1 MKSHLRIADERAFT
15 RACNVVALAFAGYG
29 DSVDGER
36 FRHLLYGGAEKV
48 AKLRRD
54 EYVEATAGLVRLL
67 TGAGVP
73 AGTEYGGTGHP
84 HEQVLVIGEWITHD
98 LWRDALRP
106 VGIPEPRLRPL
117 FARSGT
123 VPSRLNAPRLI
134 YFGERPVLATSL
146 GYFIVGNLGPR
157 TLRFRRLLT
166 VHDRAIER
174 FVHGSDGESIQVSDE
189 WIAGFQRAVVMA
201 RVPGEE

>member
-1 MKSHLRIADERAFT
+1 MRSHLRIADESAFVH
-15 RACNVVALAFAGYG
+15 ACNVVALAFAGYG

-36 FRHLLYGGAEKV
+36 FRRLLYGGAEKV
-48 AKLRRD
+48 AEMPRD
-54 EYVEATAGLVRLL
+54 EYFEATAGLVRLL
-67 TGAGVP
+67 IGAGVP
-73 AGTEYGGTGHP
+73 AGSEYGGTGHP
-84 HEQVLVIGEWITHD
+84 HGRVLVIGEWITHD

-123 VPSRLNAPRLI
+123 VPSRHTAPLLI
-134 YFGERPVLATSL
+134 YFGERPVMATGL
-146 GYFIVGNLGPR
+146 GYFVVGDLEAQ
-157 TLRFRRLLT
+157 TLRFRRLLN

-189 WIAGFQRAVVMA
+189 WITGFQRAVVMA